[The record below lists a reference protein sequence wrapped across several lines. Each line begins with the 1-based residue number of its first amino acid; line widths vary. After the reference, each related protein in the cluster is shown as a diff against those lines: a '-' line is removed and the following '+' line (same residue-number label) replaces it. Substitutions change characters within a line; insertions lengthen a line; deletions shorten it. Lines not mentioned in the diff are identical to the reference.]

1 MMINYRPN
9 RRARLRRLEFDNFQD
24 DDDWNNYIERRVRYR
39 GGNVNVINERN
50 NVAPPPYEF

>member
-9 RRARLRRLEFDNFQD
+9 RRGRVHRLAFDRYQD

-39 GGNVNVINERN
+39 GGHVAVINERD